1 MIEIKDKKNCCGCSA
16 CVQICPQQ
24 CIYTEADKEGFL
36 YPKADTEKCINC
48 GLCERV
54 CPIIN
59 QFESHNPLKVYA
71 AFNPD
76 EEIRKNSSSGG
87 VFSALAEYVLDQAG
101 VVFGARFDENW
112 DVIHDFVEM
121 KENMSRF
128 RGSKYVQSDIK
139 ECYKEA
145 QHFLKSG
152 RQVLFSGTPCQIAGL
167 KKYLRK
173 EYDKLLTVDVVCHGV
188 PSPRVWNDY
197 KEYIKRLMGAS
208 GKNTVS
214 SSLKDIPV
222 ITGVSF
228 RDKRNGWKKF
238 GFAAEMAAAKVAKN
252 SVLPPINSF
261 YETVN
266 ENLYLQGFI
275 RNLYLRPS
283 CYDCQF
289 KCGKSHSDIT
299 LADYWQI
306 AKFYPELD
314 DDKGISLV
322 LTNTENGESVFN
334 ALKLNKTTT
343 TYDKGYYGNHSL
355 ELSSVCPHNRASFW
369 RDYEKKRIK
378 VIKKHLPHTTFLQK
392 CRIKLKLIFKEII
405 NY

>member
-1 MIEIKDKKNCCGCSA
+1 M
-16 CVQICPQQ
+16 
-24 CIYTEADKEGFL
+24 
-36 YPKADTEKCINC
+36 
-48 GLCERV
+48 
-54 CPIIN
+54 
-59 QFESHNPLKVYA
+59 
-71 AFNPD
+71 
-76 EEIRKNSSSGG
+76 
-87 VFSALAEYVLDQAG
+87 AG
-101 VVFGARFDENW
+101 
-112 DVIHDFVEM
+112 
-121 KENMSRF
+121 
-128 RGSKYVQSDIK
+128 
-139 ECYKEA
+139 
-145 QHFLKSG
+145 
-152 RQVLFSGTPCQIAGL
+152 
-167 KKYLRK
+167 
-173 EYDKLLTVDVVCHGV
+173 
-188 PSPRVWNDY
+188 
-197 KEYIKRLMGAS
+197 
-208 GKNTVS
+208 
-214 SSLKDIPV
+214 
-222 ITGVSF
+222 
-228 RDKRNGWKKF
+228 
-238 GFAAEMAAAKVAKN
+238 KN